1 MTDELRVRLEAL
13 LFAAG
18 RPVTPAELASA
29 LEVTRSDA
37 LEGLC
42 WLREMMRH
50 RGVRLHEHEG
60 EWQLVSAPEAARA
73 IERLAGLPS
82 PQRLSPAA
90 LETLAV
96 VAYWQPVTRAQIEAV
111 RGVDCSAVLNGLLS
125 RGLVE
130 EAGRA
135 ESVGRPILY
144 ATGLDFLRTFG
155 LESLDSLPPVPD
167 ADATPT
173 PETPRV

>member
-1 MTDELRVRLEAL
+1 M
-13 LFAAG
+13 
-18 RPVTPAELASA
+18 
-29 LEVTRSDA
+29 
-37 LEGLC
+37 
-42 WLREMMRH
+42 
-50 RGVRLHEHEG
+50 
-60 EWQLVSAPEAARA
+60 
-73 IERLAGLPS
+73 
-82 PQRLSPAA
+82 
-90 LETLAV
+90 
-96 VAYWQPVTRAQIEAV
+96 TRAQIEAV